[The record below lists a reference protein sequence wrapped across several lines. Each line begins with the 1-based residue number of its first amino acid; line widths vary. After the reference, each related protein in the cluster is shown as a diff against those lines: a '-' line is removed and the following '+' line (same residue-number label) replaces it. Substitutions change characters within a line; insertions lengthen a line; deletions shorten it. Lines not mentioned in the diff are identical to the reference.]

1 MADVMTE
8 EIQKRTLP
16 YKWLAIAGIFIA
28 LGVAWRTLPL
38 EAWLQGFNAWVA
50 QLGPLGLVVYGIFYI
65 IAVVLFL
72 PGSLITIGSGYLFGL
87 GWGTLMVSIS
97 ATISASLSFL
107 IARYL
112 ARDWVVSKAK
122 QNAKFNAIDQ
132 AIGKQGWKIVGLL
145 RLSPALPFSLSNYLY
160 GLTAIRFV
168 PYVLATWIGT
178 FPGTLMYV
186 YLGVIGKAGLD
197 AASGDGG
204 SSSAQQALLII
215 GLIATI
221 AVTIFVT
228 RIAQKALKESAVE
241 AQ

>member
-1 MADVMTE
+1 
-8 EIQKRTLP
+8 
-16 YKWLAIAGIFIA
+16 
-28 LGVAWRTLPL
+28 
-38 EAWLQGFNAWVA
+38 
-50 QLGPLGLVVYGIFYI
+50 
-65 IAVVLFL
+65 
-72 PGSLITIGSGYLFGL
+72 
-87 GWGTLMVSIS
+87 MVSIS